1 MTYVCLYSSTWTAD
15 SITGLLPRLL
25 KIVPRLSIEVERQL
39 IWADARSLMAKDVI
53 IDLIAASIQQDNSIP
68 QVGVSLVPITAEVAA
83 RFSREIALSPAAA
96 TTHPTT
102 TVLPGRE
109 REFLAPQP
117 IFMLEP
123 SPHLASLFD
132 GVGIE
137 KCGDLARLEGESV
150 EVRFGAEG
158 MQLWRLAR
166 ADDRRMIFKSAPR
179 SLPEATLDWVDYT
192 LTDPERLV
200 FVINALVDNVCT
212 SLGERGQCARE
223 MTLVFSLA
231 NRTSYEHLVRPAR
244 STASRK
250 AWMRLIRTHLD
261 TIVLA
266 DGVTGITLRVEAIT
280 GEVERQG
287 DIFDRGFA
295 TARATEE
302 TVAQLLDDQGAVI
315 VVPSNTRHPLLERRT
330 NWLAQEPAHA
340 ARTHTVRESP
350 PVAEPS
356 FTLQLLQTPRAISVR
371 TARRRD
377 HDLPIEYRD
386 NEGWVMIESAAGPDR
401 VSGGR
406 WEEGGAYAREYFRC
420 VTEEGMLVWIFRDV
434 GEAADGNWQS
444 SGQSDSA
451 PEGGADAHWY
461 MHGWWD

>member
-1 MTYVCLYSSTWTAD
+1 MTFVCLWSSSWTAQ
-15 SITGLLPRLL
+15 SIAGVAPSLL
-25 KIVPRLSIEVERQL
+25 KVVPRLSVEVERRL
-39 IWADARSLMAKDVI
+39 IWGDARSLPLRELCSNLLSTLQQQGVSNAQCGASKTPIVAE
-53 IDLIAASIQQDNSIP
+53 IAAF
-68 QVGVSLVPITAEVAA
+68 TA
-83 RFSREIALSPAAA
+83 SPSA
-96 TTHPTT
+96 TIIIE
-102 TVLPGRE
+102 LGQE
-109 REFLAPQP
+109 REFLDPQP
-117 IFMLEP
+117 VTVLDP
-123 SPHLASLFD
+123 SPHLNSLFE

-137 KCGDLARLEGESV
+137 KCADLARLDSESV

-158 MQLWRLAR
+158 VQLWRLAR
-166 ADDRRMIFKSAPR
+166 ADDRRMIFGSAER

-212 SLGERGQCARE
+212 TLGARGQCARE

-231 NRTSYEHLVRPAR
+231 NRTSYEHLVRPSR
-244 STASRK
+244 STSSRK

-261 TIVLA
+261 SIVLA
-266 DGVTGITLRVEAIT
+266 DAVTGITLRVEAVT

-330 NWLAQEPAHA
+330 SWLTQEPAHA
-340 ARTHTVRESP
+340 ARTHVVREP
-350 PVAEPS
+350 TTEPR
-356 FTLQLLQTPRAISVR
+356 FTLQLLQTPRQIAVK

-377 HDLPIEYRD
+377 HDLPIKYRD
-386 NEGWVMIESAAGPDR
+386 TDGWVMIQSAAGPDR

-406 WEEGGAYAREYFRC
+406 WDEPYAREYFRC
-420 VTEEGMLVWIFRDV
+420 VTEEGTLVWIFR
-434 GEAADGNWQS
+434 EERENQ
-444 SGQSDSA
+444 
-451 PEGGADAHWY
+451 WY
-461 MHGWWD
+461 MQGWWD